1 MFSVDT
7 PEYIK
12 EITSK
17 LKSPGKEEVKGDDY
31 FLGSLLGIGTKIAT
45 KILPHVPQILDGTAN
60 VIEAAQNGR

>member
-7 PEYIK
+7 PEYIE

-17 LKSPGKEEVKGDDY
+17 LKSPRKEEVKGDDY